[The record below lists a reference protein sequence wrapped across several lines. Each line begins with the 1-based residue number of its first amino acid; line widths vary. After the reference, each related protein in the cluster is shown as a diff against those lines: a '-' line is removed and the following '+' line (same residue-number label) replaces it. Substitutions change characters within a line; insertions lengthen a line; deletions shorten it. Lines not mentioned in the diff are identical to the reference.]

1 MELIKEKIVL
11 FDGVCNLCQST
22 VQFVIKHDHRKK
34 IRFASLQGEF
44 GQQILKEHNL
54 PLTNYNSFL
63 FLENGKLHMK
73 SGAALRLSR
82 YLDGVWPLFYILIII
97 PPFLRNAVYGFIA
110 NNRYRWFG
118 KQESC
123 WLPTPDLKQRFLN

>member
-22 VQFVIKHDHRKK
+22 VQFVIKHDQRKK

>member
-44 GQQILKEHNL
+44 GQQVLKEHNL

-63 FLENGKLHMK
+63 FLENGRLHMK

-110 NNRYRWFG
+110 KNRYRWFG

>member
-11 FDGVCNLCQST
+11 FDGICNLCQST

-44 GQQILKEHNL
+44 GQQVLKEHNL

-63 FLENGKLHMK
+63 FLENGRLHMK

-82 YLDGVWPLFYILIII
+82 YLDGVWPLFYILMII

-110 NNRYRWFG
+110 KNRYRWFG

>member
-1 MELIKEKIVL
+1 MELLKEKIVL

-44 GQQILKEHNL
+44 GQQILKKHNL

-63 FLENGKLHMK
+63 FLENGRLHMK

-110 NNRYRWFG
+110 KNRYRWFG